1 MVGDLIEHSSRV
13 SLFREGA
20 AQYGDGGEEEKKRD
34 ESHHLLLREI
44 KSFLPKQVFP
54 SSSSLWIRLMIPRV
68 GKRRM
73 RRGLRG
79 QIDCHHLW
87 GLLEDETPT
96 TVWRVFEG
104 TCFGFPQRVVKKGD
118 SGRI

>member
-54 SSSSLWIRLMIPRV
+54 SSFLLLLVDKINDSE
-68 GKRRM
+68 G
-73 RRGLRG
+73 RGE
-79 QIDCHHLW
+79 
-87 GLLEDETPT
+87 EDEA
-96 TVWRVFEG
+96 G
-104 TCFGFPQRVVKKGD
+104 A
-118 SGRI
+118 SGAN